1 MLPRMTTKDDDW
13 AQALAATIA
22 AARTELGLSRLAM
35 IERTGMARSTYYRIE
50 EGERAV
56 STSQLRVIA
65 RALGLTPGQL
75 FDRADANAAEIPDRK
90 TNAQKAQ
97 EYRDRTNPP
106 EQDERP
112 RREDLA

>member
-1 MLPRMTTKDDDW
+1 MTTKDDDW

-65 RALGLTPGQL
+65 RAIGLTPGQL
-75 FDRADANAAEIPDRK
+75 FDRADANAAEIPARK
-90 TNAQKAQ
+90 TNAQKARD
-97 EYRDRTNPP
+97 YRERTHPTEP
-106 EQDERP
+106 GTLP
-112 RREDLA
+112 ARESGT